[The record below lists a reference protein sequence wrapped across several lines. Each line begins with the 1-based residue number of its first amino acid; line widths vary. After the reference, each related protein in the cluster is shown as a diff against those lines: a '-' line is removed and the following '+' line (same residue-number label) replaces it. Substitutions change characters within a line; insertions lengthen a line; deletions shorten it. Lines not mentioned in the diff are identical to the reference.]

1 MANQKLKR
9 SVKMSDITTNIFTHC
24 NSGLE
29 LAANILKKG
38 GLLAFPTE
46 TVYGLGADATNDIAV
61 ARIYE
66 AKGRPSFNPL
76 IVHFADISSVKT
88 HVIWPKTAQLL
99 ATAFWPGALTFV
111 LEKRPESPISRLT
124 TAGLPNVAV
133 RVPAHPVA
141 ESLLRIFGGPVA
153 APSANLSGAI
163 SPTCSEHV
171 KSGLLGSIEG
181 IIDGGQCGLGLE
193 STIVDLT
200 DQPKLLRPGSVTAEA
215 IENVL
220 SIELAVAGSED
231 GIKAPG
237 QLISHY
243 APKSLV
249 RLDATKK
256 LNGEVLLGFGNMTC
270 DLNLSPTRDLTEAAA
285 NLFAF
290 LHQLDTGTYKKIAV
304 ANIPKSGV
312 GYAINDRL
320 KRAAAPRDE

>member
-1 MANQKLKR
+1 M
-9 SVKMSDITTNIFTHC
+9 
-24 NSGLE
+24 
-29 LAANILKKG
+29 
-38 GLLAFPTE
+38 
-46 TVYGLGADATNDIAV
+46 
-61 ARIYE
+61 
-66 AKGRPSFNPL
+66 
-76 IVHFADISSVKT
+76 
-88 HVIWPKTAQLL
+88 
-99 ATAFWPGALTFV
+99 
-111 LEKRPESPISRLT
+111 
-124 TAGLPNVAV
+124 
-133 RVPAHPVA
+133 
-141 ESLLRIFGGPVA
+141 A